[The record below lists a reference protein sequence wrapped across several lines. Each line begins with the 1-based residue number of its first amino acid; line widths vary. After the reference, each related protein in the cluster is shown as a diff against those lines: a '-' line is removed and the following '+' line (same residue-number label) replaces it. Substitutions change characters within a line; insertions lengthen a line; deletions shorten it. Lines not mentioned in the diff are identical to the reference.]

1 MEAKKVYVV
10 GAKRTAVGNFLGT
23 LSGVHPKVLGSTV
36 VKELLASSG
45 VKPENVDEVICGN
58 VLGGGLGQNIGRTIA
73 LEAGI
78 PDTVCAHTTNMLCG
92 SGMRTVM
99 EATMSIQVGFNDI
112 VVAGGV
118 ESMSQA
124 PYLIPSNTRSG
135 NKMGAWKAEDHM
147 LHDALVDTLYNI
159 HMGVTAENIAEK
171 YKIGRQE
178 QDEFA
183 MGSQTKA
190 IAAQD
195 AGKFKE
201 EIVPV
206 VIPSKK
212 GDIVFDTDEFPNRN
226 TNVEKLGKLKPAFLK
241 DGTVTAGNAS
251 GINDGASFMV
261 LASEDAVKKYGLT
274 PICEVVAYGQGG
286 VDPRVMGLGP
296 TPAIRKA
303 LNSAGLKLSD
313 MELVELNEAFAAQS
327 LGVIHEL
334 VEEHGVDRA
343 ELMAKTNVNG
353 SAIALGHPVGISG
366 NRIMVS
372 MIHEMKRTGKKL
384 GLASLCIGGGQGTAV
399 ILKLV

>member
-23 LSGVHPKVLGSTV
+23 ISGVHPKVLGSTV

-45 VKPENVDEVICGN
+45 VKPETVDEVICGN

-78 PDTVCAHTTNMLCG
+78 PETVCAHTTNMLCG

-124 PYLIPSNTRSG
+124 PYLIPANTRTG
-135 NKMGAWKAEDHM
+135 NKMGSWKAEDHM

-183 MGSQTKA
+183 MGSQKKA

-201 EIVPV
+201 EIVPI

-226 TNVEKLGKLKPAFLK
+226 TSVEKLGKLKPAFIK

-261 LASEDAVKKYGLT
+261 LASEEAVKKYGLK

-303 LNSAGLKLSD
+303 LNSAGMKLAD
-313 MELVELNEAFAAQS
+313 MEIIELNEAFAAQS

-334 VEEHGVDRA
+334 VEEHGVDKA

-399 ILKLV
+399 ILRMV

>member
-78 PDTVCAHTTNMLCG
+78 PDSVCAHTTNMLCG

-124 PYLIPSNTRSG
+124 PYLIPANTRSG
-135 NKMGAWKAEDHM
+135 NKMGSWKAEDHM
-147 LHDALVDTLYNI
+147 LHDALIDTLYNI

-183 MGSQTKA
+183 MGSQKKA

-212 GDIVFDTDEFPNRN
+212 GDIVFDTDEFPNRK
-226 TNVEKLGKLKPAFLK
+226 TDVEKLGKLKPAFIK

-261 LASEDAVKKYGLT
+261 LASEDAVKKYGLK
-274 PICEVVAYGQGG
+274 PLCEVVAYGQGG

-303 LNSAGLKLSD
+303 LNSAGMKLAD
-313 MELVELNEAFAAQS
+313 MEIIELNEAFAAQS

-334 VEEHGVDRA
+334 VEEHGVDKA

>member
-78 PDTVCAHTTNMLCG
+78 PDSVCAHTTNMLCG

-124 PYLIPSNTRSG
+124 PYLIPANTRSG
-135 NKMGAWKAEDHM
+135 NKMGSWKAEDHM
-147 LHDALVDTLYNI
+147 LHDALIDTLYNI

-178 QDEFA
+178 QGEFA
-183 MGSQTKA
+183 MGSQKKA

-212 GDIVFDTDEFPNRN
+212 GDIVFDTDEFPNRK
-226 TNVEKLGKLKPAFLK
+226 TDVEKLGKLKPAFIK

-251 GINDGASFMV
+251 GINDGASSPFRHR
-261 LASEDAVKKYGLT
+261 
-274 PICEVVAYGQGG
+274 Q
-286 VDPRVMGLGP
+286 
-296 TPAIRKA
+296 
-303 LNSAGLKLSD
+303 
-313 MELVELNEAFAAQS
+313 
-327 LGVIHEL
+327 
-334 VEEHGVDRA
+334 
-343 ELMAKTNVNG
+343 
-353 SAIALGHPVGISG
+353 
-366 NRIMVS
+366 
-372 MIHEMKRTGKKL
+372 
-384 GLASLCIGGGQGTAV
+384 
-399 ILKLV
+399 

>member
-78 PDTVCAHTTNMLCG
+78 PDSVCAHTTNMLCG

-124 PYLIPSNTRSG
+124 PYLIPANTRSG
-135 NKMGAWKAEDHM
+135 NKMGSWKAEDHM

-183 MGSQTKA
+183 MGSQKKA

-201 EIVPV
+201 EIVPI

-226 TNVEKLGKLKPAFLK
+226 TSVEKLGKLKPAFIK

-261 LASEDAVKKYGLT
+261 LASEDAVKKYGLK

-303 LNSAGLKLSD
+303 LNSAGMKLAD
-313 MELVELNEAFAAQS
+313 MEIIELNEAFAAQS

-334 VEEHGVDRA
+334 VEEHGVDKA

-399 ILKLV
+399 ILRMV

>member
-78 PDTVCAHTTNMLCG
+78 PDSVCAHTTNMLCG

-124 PYLIPSNTRSG
+124 PYLIPANTRSG
-135 NKMGAWKAEDHM
+135 NKMGSWKAEDHM
-147 LHDALVDTLYNI
+147 LHDALIDTLYNI

-183 MGSQTKA
+183 MGSQKKA

-212 GDIVFDTDEFPNRN
+212 GDIVFDTDEFPNRK
-226 TNVEKLGKLKPAFLK
+226 TDVEKLGKLKPAFIK

-261 LASEDAVKKYGLT
+261 LASEDAVKKYGLK
-274 PICEVVAYGQGG
+274 PLCEVVAYGQGG

-303 LNSAGLKLSD
+303 LNSAGMKLAD
-313 MELVELNEAFAAQS
+313 MEIIELNEAFAAQS

-334 VEEHGVDRA
+334 VEEHGVDKA

-372 MIHEMKRTGKKL
+372 MIHEMKRTGKNL

>member
-1 MEAKKVYVV
+1 MELRKAYIVS
-10 GAKRTAVGNFLGT
+10 AKRTAIGGFLGS
-23 LSGVHPKVLGSTV
+23 LSTV
-36 VKELLASSG
+36 SPRTFGAEVIKALLADAG

-58 VLGGGLGQNIGRTIA
+58 VLGAGVGQSIGRTVS

-78 PDTVCAHTTNMLCG
+78 PDTVCAHTTNMVCG

-99 EATMSIQVGFNDI
+99 EAVMTIQAGENDI

-124 PYLIPSNTRSG
+124 PYLVPANTRSG
-135 NKMGAWKAEDHM
+135 NKMGAWKVVDHM
-147 LHDALVDTLYNI
+147 IYDALTDARLDI
-159 HMGVTAENIAEK
+159 HMGVTAENIAQK
-171 YKIGRQE
+171 YNITRQM

-183 MGSQTKA
+183 MASQEKA
-190 IAAQD
+190 IKAVD
-195 AGKFKE
+195 SGRFKD
-201 EIVPV
+201 EIVPIT
-206 VIPSKK
+206 IPSKK
-212 GDIVFDTDEFPNRN
+212 GDIVFDTDEHPNRK
-226 TNVEKLGKLKPAFLK
+226 TSLEKLGTLKPAFIK

-251 GINDGASFMV
+251 GINDGASFV
-261 LASEDAVKKYGLT
+261 ILASEDAVKKYNLK
-274 PICEVVAYGQGG
+274 PLCEIIGYGQGG

-303 LNSAGLKLSD
+303 LKNAGLKLSD

-334 VEEHGVDRA
+334 VEEHGVDKA

-353 SAIALGHPVGISG
+353 SAIAIGHPVGISG
-366 NRIMVS
+366 NRIIVAL
-372 MIHEMKRTGKKL
+372 IHEMKRTGKKL

-399 ILKLV
+399 VIKMV

>member
-78 PDTVCAHTTNMLCG
+78 PETVCAHTTNMLCG

-99 EATMSIQVGFNDI
+99 EAAMSIQVGFNDI

-124 PYLIPSNTRSG
+124 PYLVPSNTRSG
-135 NKMGAWKAEDHM
+135 NKMGPWKVEDHM
-147 LHDALVDTLYNI
+147 LHDALIDTLHNI

-171 YKIGRQE
+171 YSIGRQE

-183 MGSQTKA
+183 MGSQKKA

-212 GDIVFDTDEFPNRN
+212 GDIVFDTDEFPNRK
-226 TNVEKLGKLKPAFLK
+226 TDVEKLGKLKPAFIK

-261 LASEDAVKKYGLT
+261 LASEDAVKTHGLK
-274 PICEVVAYGQGG
+274 PLCEVVAYGQGG

-303 LNSAGLKLSD
+303 LNAAGLKLAD
-313 MELVELNEAFAAQS
+313 MEIVELNEAFAAQS

-399 ILKLV
+399 ILRMV